1 MPFLNLGILAHVDA
15 GKTSLT
21 ERLLFNAGIIDRV
34 GSVDSGSTQT
44 DSMELERR
52 RGITIQSAVVAFR
65 LGGVTVNLID
75 TPGHTDFIAEVER
88 ALRVLDGAVLVVS
101 AVEGVQAQ
109 TRVLFRTLERL
120 GVPTLLFVNKI
131 DRRGAREADLLE
143 DLATMLSPRLLPM
156 GTVRA
161 IGSAEAE
168 AVPFRFGDPAF
179 AERAADLL
187 SAGSDDFLAAY
198 LERPEALDYESELA
212 AQVRAGAV
220 HPVYFGSAVTGS
232 GVAALTEGV
241 RRYLPVPH
249 GDPDAEARGLV
260 FKVEHTNQKIAYVR
274 LHAGRI
280 GPRDV
285 LTAYRRGE
293 YGAVESH
300 EGKVTS
306 VEVFDHGT
314 ATVLGEAVPGS
325 IAKVKG
331 LGDIRIGD
339 AIGSPDG
346 LASGGLFTPPTLE
359 TVVRP
364 ADPNDRVPL
373 NRALLSL
380 AERDPLVDP
389 HLDELSEEMAVRL
402 YGEVQKEVVASLLDE
417 EFGIGVEFEE
427 TRAIH
432 VERPVRTVTA
442 LHEMG
447 PWQQTSNVATVGLRL
462 EPGEPG
468 SGLHYGLEVER
479 GSLTRALRNAVE
491 EGVHAYLRRGLY
503 GWAVTDCRVWLTATG
518 YIGRTSTAAHFRDT
532 TMFLL
537 DEMLRES
544 DTVVCEPV
552 NRFHVEFPAG
562 TGNAVLKALGEARA
576 DIKGQFSTETT
587 GYVSGFM
594 PTEAV
599 HGVERR
605 LPGITEGL
613 ALFTTEFAEY
623 RPVYGPPPRRGGVH
637 AGERVNEAR

>member
-1 MPFLNLGILAHVDA
+1 MSYLNLGILAHVDA

-21 ERLLFNAGIIDRV
+21 ERLLFDAGIIDRV

-44 DSMELERR
+44 DSMDLERR
-52 RGITIQSAVVAFR
+52 RGITIQSAVVAFQ
-65 LGGVTVNLID
+65 LDGLTVNLID

-88 ALRVLDGAVLVVS
+88 ALRVLDGAVLVIS

-120 GVPTLLFVNKI
+120 GVPTLLFVNKV

-143 DLATMLSPRLLPM
+143 DLALMLSPRLLPM
-156 GTVRA
+156 GTVRD
-161 IGSAEAE
+161 IGTGNA
-168 AVPFRFGDPAF
+168 AVEPYAFGEPAF
-179 AERAADLL
+179 TDQAVEMLTE
-187 SAGSDDFLAAY
+187 GSDEFLAAY
-198 LERPEALDYESELA
+198 LDDAAALDCEAQLA
-212 AQVRAGAV
+212 AQTRAGTA
-220 HPVYFGSAVTGS
+220 HPVYFGSALTGA
-232 GVAALTEGV
+232 GVAALTEGI
-241 RRYLPVPH
+241 RRYLPVPQR
-249 GDPDAEARGLV
+249 DPNGEAVGTV
-260 FKVEHTNQKIAYVR
+260 FKVEHGGAGHKAAYIR
-274 LHAGRI
+274 LHSGRI
-280 GPRDV
+280 APRDQ
-285 LTAYRRGE
+285 LTTYRRVDGT
-293 YGAVESH
+293 VQSFD
-300 EGKVTS
+300 GKVTA
-306 VEVFDHGT
+306 VEVFATGT
-314 ATVLGEAVPGS
+314 ATVPAVADPGC

-331 LGDIRIGD
+331 LNEVRIGD
-339 AIGSPDG
+339 AIGSEEA
-346 LASGGLFTPPTLE
+346 LAGGGFFTPPTLE

-364 ADPNDRVPL
+364 ANCGDRIPL

-389 HLDELSEEMAVRL
+389 HLDELAEEMAVRL

-417 EFGIGVEFEE
+417 EFGIAVEFEQ

-432 VERPVRTVTA
+432 VERPLRTVSA

-447 PWQQTSNVATVGLRL
+447 PWQQTPNIATVGLRL
-462 EPGEPG
+462 EPGEPD

-491 EGVHAYLRRGLY
+491 ETVHKVLKRGLY
-503 GWAVTDCRVWLTATG
+503 GWAVTDCRVLLTATG
-518 YIGRTSTAAHFRDT
+518 YLGKVSTANHFREVT
-532 TMFLL
+532 AFLL
-537 DEMLRES
+537 DGMLKES
-544 DTVVCEPV
+544 GTAVCEPI

-562 TGNAVLKALGEARA
+562 TGNAVLKTLGEARS

-605 LPGITEGL
+605 LPGLTEGL

-623 RPVYGPPPRRGGVH
+623 RPVYGTPPRRG
-637 AGERVNEAR
+637 

>member
-1 MPFLNLGILAHVDA
+1 MSFLNLGILAHVDA

-21 ERLLFNAGIIDRV
+21 ERLLFDAGIIDRV

-65 LGGVTVNLID
+65 LGDTTVNLID

-120 GVPTLLFVNKI
+120 GVPTLLFVNKV
-131 DRRGAREADLLE
+131 DRRGAREADLLG
-143 DLATMLSPRLLPM
+143 DLASMLSPNLLPM

-161 IGSAEAE
+161 IGTGGAE
-168 AVPFRFGDPAF
+168 AVPFRFGDRDF
-179 AERAADLL
+179 ADRAADLL
-187 SAGSDDFLAAY
+187 SAGSDEFLAAY
-198 LERPEALDYESELA
+198 LDDPGSLDYDRELA
-212 AQVRAGAV
+212 AQVRAGRA
-220 HPVYFGSAVTGS
+220 HPVYFGSAVTGA

-241 RRYLPVPH
+241 RRYLPVPQ
-249 GDPDAEARGLV
+249 GDPDAEPRGTV
-260 FKVEHTNQKIAYVR
+260 FKVEHVNQKVAYVR
-274 LHAGRI
+274 MRAGRI
-280 GPRDV
+280 APRDA

-300 EGKVTS
+300 EGKVTG

-314 ATVLGEAVPGS
+314 VTVPGEAGPGS

-331 LGDIRIGD
+331 LSDIRIGD
-339 AIGSPDG
+339 VIGSPDG
-346 LASGGLFTPPTLE
+346 LATGGLFTPPTLE

-432 VERPVRTVTA
+432 VERPVKAASA

-447 PWQQTSNVATVGLRL
+447 PWQQTTNVATVGLRL

-491 EGVHAYLRRGLY
+491 EGVFAYLRRGLY

-518 YIGRTSTAAHFRDT
+518 YIGRTSTAGHFRDT
-532 TMFLL
+532 TMYLL
-537 DEMLRES
+537 DVMLKES
-544 DTVVCEPV
+544 GTVVCEPV

-562 TGNAVLKALGEARA
+562 AGNAVLKTLGEARA

-605 LPGITEGL
+605 LPGLTEGL
-613 ALFTTEFAEY
+613 ALFTTEFEEY
-623 RPVYGPPPRRGGVH
+623 RPVFGPPPRRGR
-637 AGERVNEAR
+637 AAQ

>member
-1 MPFLNLGILAHVDA
+1 MSYLNPSFLNLGILAHVDA

-21 ERLLFNAGIIDRV
+21 ERLLFDAGIIDRV

-44 DSMELERR
+44 DSMDLERR

-65 LGGVTVNLID
+65 LGDLTVNLID

-120 GVPTLLFVNKI
+120 GVPTLLFVNKV

-143 DLATMLSPRLLPM
+143 DLAEMLSPRLLPM
-156 GTVRA
+156 GTVRE
-161 IGSAEAE
+161 IGTRAA
-168 AVPFRFGDPAF
+168 AVEPFAFGDPAF
-179 AERAADLL
+179 TDQAVEMLTE
-187 SAGSDDFLAAY
+187 GSDAFLAAY
-198 LERPEALDYESELA
+198 LDDPEALDCEAELA
-212 AQVRAGAV
+212 AQVRAGQA
-220 HPVYFGSAVTGS
+220 HPVYFGSAVTGA

-241 RRYLPVPH
+241 RRFLPVPKR
-249 GDPDAEARGLV
+249 DPEGAPVGTV
-260 FKVEHTNQKIAYVR
+260 FKVEHGAAGQKVAYIR
-274 LHAGRI
+274 LHSGRI
-280 GPRDV
+280 APREQ
-285 LTAYRRGE
+285 LTTYRRVD
-293 YGAVESH
+293 GAVESF
-300 EGKVTS
+300 EGKVTG
-306 VEVFDHGT
+306 VEVFATGT
-314 ATVLGEAVPGS
+314 ETVMAVAEPGS

-331 LGDIRIGD
+331 LTEVRIGD
-339 AIGSPDG
+339 AIGSEEA
-346 LASGGLFTPPTLE
+346 LAGGGFFTPPTLE

-364 ADPNDRVPL
+364 VESKDRIPL
-373 NRALLSL
+373 SRALLSL

-417 EFGIGVEFEE
+417 EFGIAVEFEE

-432 VERPVRTVTA
+432 IERPVRTVEA

-447 PWQQTSNVATVGLRL
+447 PWQQTPHIATVGLRL

-491 EGVHAYLRRGLY
+491 ETVHKVLKRGLY
-503 GWAVTDCRVWLTATG
+503 GWAVTDCRVLLTATG
-518 YIGRTSTAAHFRDT
+518 YIGKASTANDFRAVT
-532 TMFLL
+532 AFLL
-537 DEMLRES
+537 DLMLKES
-544 DTVVCEPV
+544 GTEVCEPV
-552 NRFHVEFPAG
+552 NSFHVEFPAG
-562 TGNAVLKALGEARA
+562 TGNAVLKTLGEARSN
-576 DIKGQFSTETT
+576 IKGQFSTETT

-623 RPVYGPPPRRGGVH
+623 RPVYGTPPRRG
-637 AGERVNEAR
+637 

>member
-1 MPFLNLGILAHVDA
+1 MSFLNLGILAHVDA

-21 ERLLFNAGIIDRV
+21 ERLLYDAGIIDRV

-65 LGGVTVNLID
+65 LGGTTVNLID

-120 GVPTLLFVNKI
+120 GVPTLLFVNKV

-143 DLATMLSPRLLPM
+143 DLARMLSPRLLPM

-168 AVPFRFGDPAF
+168 ALPFAFGDREF
-179 AERAADLL
+179 ADRAADLL
-187 SAGSDDFLAAY
+187 SAGSDEFLAAY
-198 LERPEALDYESELA
+198 LEGSGPLDYDAELA
-212 AQVRAGAV
+212 AQVRAGAA
-220 HPVYFGSAVTGS
+220 HPVYFGSAVTGA
-232 GVAALTEGV
+232 GVGALTEGI
-241 RRYLPVPH
+241 RRYLPVPQ
-249 GDPDAEARGLV
+249 GDPEAEPRGTV
-260 FKVEHTNQKIAYVR
+260 FKVEHHHQKIAYVR
-274 LHAGRI
+274 VNAGRI

-285 LTAYRRGE
+285 LTVYRRGE

-314 ATVLGEAVPGS
+314 ATVMGEAGPGS

-331 LGDIRIGD
+331 LSDIRIGD
-339 AIGSPDG
+339 AIGSPEG

-364 ADPNDRVPL
+364 ADPNRRVDL
-373 NRALLSL
+373 NRALLNL

-432 VERPVRTVTA
+432 VERPLRTASA
-442 LHEMG
+442 LHEM
-447 PWQQTSNVATVGLRL
+447 WKQTPNVATVGLRL

-491 EGVHAYLRRGLY
+491 DGVQKFMRRGLY
-503 GWAVTDCRVWLTATG
+503 GWEVTDCRVWLTATG
-518 YIGRTSTAAHFRDT
+518 YVGRTSTAAHFRDA

-537 DEMLRES
+537 DGMLKES
-544 DTVVCEPV
+544 GTAVCEPV
-552 NRFHVEFPAG
+552 NRFNVEFPAG
-562 TGNAVLKALGEARA
+562 TGNAVLKCLGEARS
-576 DIKGQFSTETT
+576 DIKGQFSTDTT
-587 GYVSGFM
+587 GYISGFM
-594 PTEAV
+594 PTEQV

-605 LPGITEGL
+605 LPGLTEGL

-623 RPVYGPPPRRGGVH
+623 RPVYGPPPRRGSQ

>member
-1 MPFLNLGILAHVDA
+1 LSYLSPSFLNLGILAHVDA

-44 DSMELERR
+44 DSMDLERR
-52 RGITIQSAVVAFR
+52 RGITIQSAVVAFQ
-65 LGGVTVNLID
+65 LDGLTVNLID

-120 GVPTLLFVNKI
+120 GVPTLLFVNKV
-131 DRRGAREADLLE
+131 DRRGAREADLLR
-143 DLATMLSPRLLPM
+143 DLAEMLSPRLLPM
-156 GTVRA
+156 GTVSE
-161 IGSAEAE
+161 IGSGAASV
-168 AVPFRFGDPAF
+168 APFAFGDAEF
-179 AERAADLL
+179 AEQAVEMLT
-187 SAGSDDFLAAY
+187 AGSDEFLAAY
-198 LERPEALDYESELA
+198 LDDPEALDCETELA
-212 AQVRAGAV
+212 AQVRSGKA
-220 HPVYFGSAVTGS
+220 HPVFFGSAVTGA
-232 GVAALTEGV
+232 GVAALTEGI
-241 RRYLPVPH
+241 RRYLPVPQR
-249 GDPDAEARGLV
+249 DPEGEPVGTV
-260 FKVEHTNQKIAYVR
+260 FKVEHAAAGQKVAYVR
-274 LHAGRI
+274 LHSGRI
-280 GPRDV
+280 APREQ
-285 LTAYRRGE
+285 LTTYRRVDGT
-293 YGAVESH
+293 VVSF
-300 EGKVTS
+300 EGKVTG
-306 VEVFDHGT
+306 VEVFATGT
-314 ATVLGEAVPGS
+314 ETVMAVAEPGC

-331 LGDIRIGD
+331 LTEVRIGD
-339 AIGSPDG
+339 AIGSEEA
-346 LASGGLFTPPTLE
+346 LASGGFFTPPTLE

-364 ADPNDRVPL
+364 AEPGDRIPL

-417 EFGIGVEFEE
+417 EFGIAVEFEE

-432 VERPVRTVTA
+432 IERPLRTVEA
-442 LHEMG
+442 LHDMG
-447 PWQQTSNVATVGLRL
+447 PWQQTPHLATVGLRL

-491 EGVHAYLRRGLY
+491 ETVHKVLKRGLY
-503 GWAVTDCRVWLTATG
+503 GWAVTDCRVLLTATG
-518 YIGRTSTAAHFRDT
+518 YIGKASTANDFRAVT
-532 TMFLL
+532 AFLL
-537 DEMLRES
+537 DLMLKES
-544 DTVVCEPV
+544 GTEVCEPV
-552 NRFHVEFPAG
+552 NSFNVEFPAG
-562 TGNAVLKALGEARA
+562 TGNAVLKTLGEARSN
-576 DIKGQFSTETT
+576 IKGQFSTETT

-623 RPVYGPPPRRGGVH
+623 RPVYGTPPRRG
-637 AGERVNEAR
+637 

>member
-1 MPFLNLGILAHVDA
+1 MSFLNLGILAHVDA

-21 ERLLFNAGIIDRV
+21 ERLLFDAGIIDRV

-65 LGGVTVNLID
+65 LGATTVNLID

-131 DRRGAREADLLE
+131 DRRGAREAGLLE
-143 DLATMLSPRLLPM
+143 DLAAMLSPNLLPM
-156 GTVRA
+156 GTVEA
-161 IGSAEAE
+161 IGTGGAE
-168 AVPFRFGDPAF
+168 AVPFDFTDRAF
-179 AERAADLL
+179 ADRAADLL
-187 SAGSDDFLAAY
+187 SAGSDEFLAAY
-198 LERPEALDYESELA
+198 LDDPASLDYDAALA
-212 AQVRAGAV
+212 AQVRAGRA
-220 HPVYFGSAVTGS
+220 HPVYFGSAVTGA
-232 GVAALTEGV
+232 GAAALTAGI
-241 RRYLPVPH
+241 RRYLPVPQ
-249 GDPDAEARGLV
+249 GDPEAQAVGTV
-260 FKVEHTNQKIAYVR
+260 FKVEHVDQKIAYVR
-274 LHAGRI
+274 MREGRI
-280 GPRDV
+280 APRDA

-300 EGKVTS
+300 EGKVTA

-314 ATVLGEAVPGS
+314 ATVPGAAGPGA

-339 AIGSPDG
+339 VIGSPEG
-346 LASGGLFTPPTLE
+346 LATGGLFTPPTLE

-432 VERPVRTVTA
+432 VERPVKPASA

-447 PWQQTSNVATVGLRL
+447 QWAQTTNVATVGLRL

-491 EGVHAYLRRGLY
+491 EGVFAYLRRGLY

-532 TMFLL
+532 TMYLL
-537 DEMLRES
+537 DVMLKES
-544 DTVVCEPV
+544 GTVVCEPV

-562 TGNAVLKALGEARA
+562 TGNAVLKTLGEARA

-587 GYVSGFM
+587 GYVSGFL

-605 LPGITEGL
+605 LPGLTEGL
-613 ALFTTEFAEY
+613 ALFTTEFEEY
-623 RPVYGPPPRRGGVH
+623 RPVYGPPPRRGR
-637 AGERVNEAR
+637 A

>member
-44 DSMELERR
+44 DSMDLERR
-52 RGITIQSAVVAFR
+52 RGITIQSAVVAFQ
-65 LGGVTVNLID
+65 LDGLTVNLID

-120 GVPTLLFVNKI
+120 GVPTLLFVNKV
-131 DRRGAREADLLE
+131 DRRGAREDDLMR
-143 DLATMLSPRLLPM
+143 DLAEMLSPRLLPM

-161 IGSAEAE
+161 IGTGDADVA
-168 AVPFRFGDPAF
+168 PFGFGDPDF
-179 AERAADLL
+179 TERAVEMLT
-187 SAGSDDFLAAY
+187 AGSDEFLAAY
-198 LERPEALDYESELA
+198 LDDPDALDCDVELA
-212 AQVRAGAV
+212 AQVRTGRA
-220 HPVYFGSAVTGS
+220 HPVYFGSAVTGA
-232 GVAALTEGV
+232 GVAALTGGI
-241 RRYLPVPH
+241 RRYLPVPQR
-249 GDPDAEARGLV
+249 DPGGEPVGTV
-260 FKVEHTNQKIAYVR
+260 FKVEHAAAGQKVAYVR
-274 LHAGRI
+274 LRSGRI
-280 GPRDV
+280 APREQ
-285 LTAYRRGE
+285 LTTFRRVD
-293 YGAVESH
+293 GAVESF
-300 EGKVTS
+300 EGKVTG
-306 VEVFDHGT
+306 VEVFATGT
-314 ATVLGEAVPGS
+314 ETVAAVAEPGS

-331 LGDIRIGD
+331 LTEVRIGD
-339 AIGSPDG
+339 AIGSEDA
-346 LASGGLFTPPTLE
+346 LASGGFFTPPTLE

-364 ADPNDRVPL
+364 ADPHDRIPL

-417 EFGIGVEFEE
+417 EFGIAVEFEE

-432 VERPVRTVTA
+432 VERPARTVEA

-447 PWQQTSNVATVGLRL
+447 PWQQTPHIATVGLRL

-491 EGVHAYLRRGLY
+491 ETVHKVLKRGLY
-503 GWAVTDCRVWLTATG
+503 GWAVTDCRVLLTATG
-518 YIGRTSTAAHFRDT
+518 YIGRASTANDFREVT
-532 TMFLL
+532 AFLL
-537 DEMLRES
+537 DLMLKEAG
-544 DTVVCEPV
+544 TVVCEPV
-552 NRFHVEFPAG
+552 NSFHVEFPAG
-562 TGNAVLKALGEARA
+562 TGNAVLKTLGEARSN
-576 DIKGQFSTETT
+576 IKGQFSTETT

-623 RPVYGPPPRRGGVH
+623 RPVYGTPPRRG
-637 AGERVNEAR
+637 

>member
-1 MPFLNLGILAHVDA
+1 MSYLSPSFLNLGILAHVDA

-44 DSMELERR
+44 DSMDLERR

-65 LGGVTVNLID
+65 LDDLTVNLID

-120 GVPTLLFVNKI
+120 GVPTLLFVNKV

-143 DLATMLSPRLLPM
+143 DLAEMLSPRLLPM
-156 GTVRA
+156 GTVRE
-161 IGSAEAE
+161 IGTGAASVE
-168 AVPFRFGDPAF
+168 PFAFGDPAF
-179 AERAADLL
+179 TDQAIEMLT
-187 SAGSDDFLAAY
+187 AGSDEFLAAY
-198 LERPEALDYESELA
+198 LDDPAALDCEAELA
-212 AQVRAGAV
+212 AQVRSGRA
-220 HPVYFGSAVTGS
+220 HPVYFGSAVTGA

-241 RRYLPVPH
+241 RRYLPVPRR
-249 GDPDAEARGLV
+249 DPEGAPVGTV
-260 FKVEHTNQKIAYVR
+260 FKVEHGAAGQKVAYIR
-274 LHAGRI
+274 LHSGRI
-280 GPRDV
+280 APREQ
-285 LTAYRRGE
+285 LTTFRRVDGT
-293 YGAVESH
+293 VESF
-300 EGKVTS
+300 EGKVTG
-306 VEVFDHGT
+306 VEVFATGT
-314 ATVLGEAVPGS
+314 ETVMAVAEPGS

-331 LGDIRIGD
+331 LTEVRIGD
-339 AIGSPDG
+339 AIGSEEA
-346 LASGGLFTPPTLE
+346 LASGGFFTPPTLE

-364 ADPNDRVPL
+364 AESKDRIPL

-417 EFGIGVEFEE
+417 DFGIAVEFEE

-432 VERPVRTVTA
+432 IERPVRTVEA

-447 PWQQTSNVATVGLRL
+447 PWQQTPHVATVGLRL

-491 EGVHAYLRRGLY
+491 ETVHKVLKRGLY
-503 GWAVTDCRVWLTATG
+503 GWAVTDCRVLLTATG
-518 YIGRTSTAAHFRDT
+518 YIGRASTANDFRAVT
-532 TMFLL
+532 AFLL
-537 DEMLRES
+537 DGMLKEAG
-544 DTVVCEPV
+544 TEVCEPV
-552 NRFHVEFPAG
+552 NSFNVEFPAG
-562 TGNAVLKALGEARA
+562 TGNAVLKTLGEARA

-623 RPVYGPPPRRGGVH
+623 RPVYGTPPRRG
-637 AGERVNEAR
+637 

>member
-1 MPFLNLGILAHVDA
+1 LSFLNLGILAHVDA

-21 ERLLFNAGIIDRV
+21 ERLLYNAGIIDRV

-65 LGGVTVNLID
+65 LGGTTVNLID

-120 GVPTLLFVNKI
+120 GVPTLLFVNKV

-143 DLATMLSPRLLPM
+143 DLARMLSPRLLPM

-168 AVPFRFGDPAF
+168 ALPFSFGDREVAD
-179 AERAADLL
+179 RAADLL
-187 SAGSDDFLAAY
+187 SAGSDEFLAAY
-198 LERPEALDYESELA
+198 LEGPGPLDYDAELA
-212 AQVRAGAV
+212 AQVRAGAA
-220 HPVYFGSAVTGS
+220 HPVYFGSAVTGA
-232 GVAALTEGV
+232 GVAALTEGI
-241 RRYLPVPH
+241 RRYLPVPQ
-249 GDPDAEARGLV
+249 GDPGAEPRGTV
-260 FKVEHTNQKIAYVR
+260 FKVEHHHQKIAYVR
-274 LHAGRI
+274 VSAGRI

-293 YGAVESH
+293 YGAVKSH

-314 ATVLGEAVPGS
+314 ATVLGEAGPGS

-331 LGDIRIGD
+331 LSDIRIGD
-339 AIGSPDG
+339 AIGSPEG

-364 ADPNDRVPL
+364 ADPNRRVDL
-373 NRALLSL
+373 NRALLNL

-432 VERPVRTVTA
+432 VERPLRVASA
-442 LHEMG
+442 LHEMCK
-447 PWQQTSNVATVGLRL
+447 QTPNVATVGLRL

-491 EGVHAYLRRGLY
+491 DGVQKFLRRGLY
-503 GWAVTDCRVWLTATG
+503 GWEVTDCRVWLTATG
-518 YIGRTSTAAHFRDT
+518 YVGRTSTAAHFRDA

-537 DEMLRES
+537 DGMLKES
-544 DTVVCEPV
+544 GTVVCEPV
-552 NRFHVEFPAG
+552 NRFNVEFPAG
-562 TGNAVLKALGEARA
+562 TGNAVLKCLGEARSE
-576 DIKGQFSTETT
+576 IKGQFSTDTT
-587 GYVSGFM
+587 GYISGFM
-594 PTEAV
+594 PTEQV

-605 LPGITEGL
+605 LPGLTEGL

-623 RPVYGPPPRRGGVH
+623 RPVYGPPPSRGGQ

>member
-1 MPFLNLGILAHVDA
+1 MSFLNLGILAHVDA

-21 ERLLFNAGIIDRV
+21 ERLLFDAGIIDRV

-65 LGGVTVNLID
+65 LGGTTVNLID

-120 GVPTLLFVNKI
+120 GVPTLLFVNKV
-131 DRRGAREADLLE
+131 DRRGAREAGLLY
-143 DLATMLSPRLLPM
+143 DLASMLSPNLLPM
-156 GTVRA
+156 GTVEA
-161 IGSAEAE
+161 IGTGDAR
-168 AVPFRFGDPAF
+168 AVPFAFTERAF
-179 AERAADLL
+179 ADRAADLL
-187 SAGSDDFLAAY
+187 SAGSDEFLAAY
-198 LERPEALDYESELA
+198 LDDPGALDYEAELA
-212 AQVRAGAV
+212 AQVRTGQV
-220 HPVYFGSAVTGS
+220 HPVYFGSAVTGT
-232 GVAALTEGV
+232 GAAELTEGI
-241 RRYLPVPH
+241 RRYLPVPQ
-249 GDPDAEARGLV
+249 GDPEAEAVGTV
-260 FKVEHTNQKIAYVR
+260 FKVEHVGQKIAYVR
-274 LHAGRI
+274 MRAGRI
-280 GPRDV
+280 APRDA

-293 YGAVESH
+293 YGAVEEH
-300 EGKVTS
+300 EGKVTA

-314 ATVLGEAVPGS
+314 ATVPGEAGPGS

-331 LGDIRIGD
+331 LSDIRIGD

-346 LASGGLFTPPTLE
+346 LAGGGLFTPPTLE

-432 VERPVRTVTA
+432 VERPVKPASA

-447 PWQQTSNVATVGLRL
+447 QWAQTTNVATVGLRL

-491 EGVHAYLRRGLY
+491 EGVFAYLRRGLY
-503 GWAVTDCRVWLTATG
+503 GWAVTDCKVWLTATG

-532 TMFLL
+532 TMYLL
-537 DEMLRES
+537 DVMLRES
-544 DTVVCEPV
+544 GTVVCEPV

-562 TGNAVLKALGEARA
+562 TGNAVLKTLGEARA

-587 GYVSGFM
+587 GYVSGFL

-605 LPGITEGL
+605 LPGLTEGL
-613 ALFTTEFAEY
+613 ALFTTEFEEY
-623 RPVYGPPPRRGGVH
+623 RPVFGPPPRRGQR
-637 AGERVNEAR
+637 A

>member
-1 MPFLNLGILAHVDA
+1 LSYLNSYLNLGVLAHVDA

-44 DSMELERR
+44 DSMDLERR

-65 LGGVTVNLID
+65 LDGLTVNLID

-120 GVPTLLFVNKI
+120 GVPTLLFVNKV
-131 DRRGAREADLLE
+131 DRRGAREADLLR
-143 DLATMLSPRLLPM
+143 DLAEMLSPRLLPM
-156 GTVRA
+156 GTVRG
-161 IGSAEAE
+161 IGSGEASV
-168 AVPFRFGDPAF
+168 VPFAFGDAEF
-179 AERAADLL
+179 AEQAVEMLT
-187 SAGSDDFLAAY
+187 AGSDEFLAAY
-198 LERPEALDYESELA
+198 LDDPDALDCEAELA
-212 AQVRAGAV
+212 AQVRSGRA
-220 HPVYFGSAVTGS
+220 HPVFFGSAVTGA
-232 GVAALTEGV
+232 GVAALTEGI
-241 RRYLPVPH
+241 RRYLPVPQRDSE
-249 GDPDAEARGLV
+249 GDPVGTV
-260 FKVEHTNQKIAYVR
+260 FKVEHGAAGQKVAYVR
-274 LHAGRI
+274 LHSGRI
-280 GPRDV
+280 APREQ
-285 LTAYRRGE
+285 LTTYRRLD
-293 YGAVESH
+293 GAVVSF
-300 EGKVTS
+300 EGKVTG
-306 VEVFDHGT
+306 VEVFATGT
-314 ATVLGEAVPGS
+314 ETVMAVAEPGS

-331 LGDIRIGD
+331 LNEVRIGD
-339 AIGSPDG
+339 AIGSEEA
-346 LASGGLFTPPTLE
+346 LASGGFFTPPTLE

-364 ADPNDRVPL
+364 AEPGDRIPL

-417 EFGIGVEFEE
+417 EFGIAVEFEE

-432 VERPVRTVTA
+432 VERPLRTVEA

-447 PWQQTSNVATVGLRL
+447 PWQQTPHLATVGLRL

-491 EGVHAYLRRGLY
+491 ETVHKVLKRGLY
-503 GWAVTDCRVWLTATG
+503 GWAVTDCRVLLTATG
-518 YIGRTSTAAHFRDT
+518 YIGKASTANDFRAVT
-532 TMFLL
+532 AFLL
-537 DEMLRES
+537 DLMLKES
-544 DTVVCEPV
+544 GTEVCEPV
-552 NRFHVEFPAG
+552 NSFNVEFPAG
-562 TGNAVLKALGEARA
+562 TGNAVLKTLGEARSN
-576 DIKGQFSTETT
+576 IKGQFSTETT

-623 RPVYGPPPRRGGVH
+623 RPVYGTPPRRG
-637 AGERVNEAR
+637 

>member
-1 MPFLNLGILAHVDA
+1 MSYLNLGILAHVDA

-44 DSMELERR
+44 DSMDLERR

-65 LGGVTVNLID
+65 LDDLTVNLID

-109 TRVLFRTLERL
+109 TRVIFRTLERL
-120 GVPTLLFVNKI
+120 GVPTLLFVNKV
-131 DRRGAREADLLE
+131 DRRGAREADLLR
-143 DLATMLSPRLLPM
+143 DLAEMLSPRLLPM
-156 GTVRA
+156 GTVRD
-161 IGSAEAE
+161 IGGGN
-168 AVPFRFGDPAF
+168 AVVEPFVFGDPAF
-179 AERAADLL
+179 TDQAIEMLT
-187 SAGSDDFLAAY
+187 AGSDEFLAAY
-198 LERPEALDYESELA
+198 LDDPDALDCEAELA
-212 AQVRAGAV
+212 AQVRSGRA
-220 HPVYFGSAVTGS
+220 HPVFFGSAVTGA
-232 GVAALTEGV
+232 GVAALTEGI
-241 RRYLPVPH
+241 RRYLPVPSR
-249 GDPDAEARGLV
+249 DPEGEPVGTV
-260 FKVEHTNQKIAYVR
+260 FKVEHGQAGQKVAYIR
-274 LHAGRI
+274 LHSGRI
-280 GPRDV
+280 APREQ
-285 LTAYRRGE
+285 LRTFRRVDGT
-293 YGAVESH
+293 VESF
-300 EGKVTS
+300 EGKVTG
-306 VEVFDHGT
+306 VEVF
-314 ATVLGEAVPGS
+314 ATGAETVMAVAEPGS

-331 LGDIRIGD
+331 LTEVRIGD
-339 AIGSPDG
+339 AIGSEEA
-346 LASGGLFTPPTLE
+346 LANGGFFTPPTLE

-364 ADPNDRVPL
+364 ADPGDRIPL

-417 EFGIGVEFEE
+417 EFGIAVEFEE

-432 VERPVRTVTA
+432 IERPVRTVEA

-447 PWQQTSNVATVGLRL
+447 PWQQTPHIATVGLRL
-462 EPGEPG
+462 EAGDPG
-468 SGLHYGLEVER
+468 SGLQYELEVER

-491 EGVHAYLRRGLY
+491 ETVHKALKRGLY
-503 GWAVTDCRVWLTATG
+503 GWAVTDCRVVLTATG
-518 YIGRTSTAAHFRDT
+518 YIGRASTANDFRAVT
-532 TMFLL
+532 AFLL
-537 DEMLRES
+537 DVMLKEAG
-544 DTVVCEPV
+544 TEVCEPV
-552 NRFHVEFPAG
+552 NSFNVEFPAG
-562 TGNAVLKALGEARA
+562 TGNAVLKTLGEARSN
-576 DIKGQFSTETT
+576 IKGQFSTETT

-623 RPVYGPPPRRGGVH
+623 RPVYGTPPRRG
-637 AGERVNEAR
+637 

>member
-1 MPFLNLGILAHVDA
+1 MSYLNLGILAHVDA

-21 ERLLFNAGIIDRV
+21 ERLLYDAGIIDRV

-44 DSMELERR
+44 DSMDLERR

-65 LGGVTVNLID
+65 LGGLTVNLID

-143 DLATMLSPRLLPM
+143 DLAAKLSPRLLPM
-156 GTVRA
+156 GTVRE
-161 IGSAEAE
+161 IGTGAA
-168 AVPFRFGDPAF
+168 AVEPFSFGQTAF
-179 AERAADLL
+179 AERAAEML
-187 SAGSDDFLAAY
+187 AEGSDEFLAAY
-198 LERPEALDYESELA
+198 LDDAALDCDGELA
-212 AQVRAGAV
+212 AQVRAGRA
-220 HPVYFGSAVTGS
+220 HPVYFGSAVTGA

-241 RRYLPVPH
+241 RRYLPAPVR
-249 GDPDAEARGLV
+249 DADGEARGTV
-260 FKVEHTNQKIAYVR
+260 FKVEHAAAGQKVAYIR
-274 LHAGRI
+274 LRSGRI
-280 GPRDV
+280 APREQ

-293 YGAVESH
+293 HGAVEAF
-300 EGKVTS
+300 EGKVTG
-306 VEVFDHGT
+306 VEVYATGT
-314 ATVLGEAVPGS
+314 ATVPAVAEPGG
-325 IAKVKG
+325 IAKVRG
-331 LGDIRIGD
+331 LVDVRIGD
-339 AIGSPDG
+339 AIGSPDE
-346 LASGGLFTPPTLE
+346 LAGGGFFTPPTLE

-364 ADPNDRVPL
+364 AKPGDRVPL

-389 HLDELSEEMAVRL
+389 HLDELSEEIAIRL
-402 YGEVQKEVVASLLDE
+402 YGEVQKEVVASLLLE

-432 VERPVRTVTA
+432 VERPNATATA

-447 PWQQTSNVATVGLRL
+447 PWQQTPHAATVGLRL

-468 SGLHYGLEVER
+468 SGLVYGLEVER

-491 EGVHAYLRRGLY
+491 ETVHEVLRRGLY
-503 GWAVTDCRVWLTATG
+503 GWAVTDCRVYLTATG
-518 YIGRTSTAAHFRDT
+518 YIGRASTAGDFREVT
-532 TMFLL
+532 KFLL
-537 DEMLRES
+537 DGMLKEVG
-544 DTVVCEPV
+544 TQVCEPV
-552 NRFHVEFPAG
+552 NRFDVEFPAG
-562 TGNAVLKALGEARA
+562 TGNAVLKALGESRA

-599 HGVERR
+599 HGLERR

-623 RPVYGPPPRRGGVH
+623 RPVYGTPPRRG
-637 AGERVNEAR
+637 

>member
-1 MPFLNLGILAHVDA
+1 MSYLNLGILAHVDA

-21 ERLLFNAGIIDRV
+21 ERLLFDAGIIDRV

-44 DSMELERR
+44 DSMDLERR

-65 LGGVTVNLID
+65 LDDLTVNLID

-143 DLATMLSPRLLPM
+143 DLAAMLSPRLLPM
-156 GTVRA
+156 GTVRE
-161 IGSAEAE
+161 IGTGDAAV
-168 AVPFRFGDPAF
+168 VPFAFGDPAF
-179 AERAADLL
+179 GDPAFTDQAIEMLT
-187 SAGSDDFLAAY
+187 AGSDEFLAAY
-198 LERPEALDYESELA
+198 LDDPDSLDCEAELA
-212 AQVRAGAV
+212 AQVRAGRA
-220 HPVYFGSAVTGS
+220 HPVYFGSAVTGA

-241 RRYLPVPH
+241 RRYLPVPTW
-249 GDPDAEARGLV
+249 DAEVTPVGTV
-260 FKVEHTNQKIAYVR
+260 FKVEHGQAGQKVAYIR
-274 LHAGRI
+274 LHSGRI
-280 GPRDV
+280 APREQ
-285 LTAYRRGE
+285 LTTYRRTDGT
-293 YGAVESH
+293 VESF
-300 EGKVTS
+300 EGKVTG
-306 VEVFDHGT
+306 VEVFATGT
-314 ATVLGEAVPGS
+314 ETVTAVAEPGS

-331 LGDIRIGD
+331 LTEVRIGD
-339 AIGSPDG
+339 AIGSEDA
-346 LASGGLFTPPTLE
+346 LASGGFFTPPTLE

-364 ADPNDRVPL
+364 ADPGDRIPL

-402 YGEVQKEVVASLLDE
+402 YGEVQKEVIASLLDD
-417 EFGIGVEFEE
+417 EFGIAVEFEE

-432 VERPVRTVTA
+432 IERPVRTVEA

-447 PWQQTSNVATVGLRL
+447 PWQQTPHIATVGLRL

-468 SGLHYGLEVER
+468 SGLRYGLEVER

-491 EGVHAYLRRGLY
+491 ETVHKVLKRGLY
-503 GWAVTDCRVWLTATG
+503 GWAVTDCRVLLTATG
-518 YIGRTSTAAHFRDT
+518 YIGRASTANDFRVVT
-532 TMFLL
+532 AFLL
-537 DEMLRES
+537 DVMLKEAG
-544 DTVVCEPV
+544 TEVCEPV
-552 NRFHVEFPAG
+552 NSFSVEFPAG
-562 TGNAVLKALGEARA
+562 TGNAVLKTLGEARS
-576 DIKGQFSTETT
+576 DIKGQFSTDTT

-623 RPVYGPPPRRGGVH
+623 RPVYGTPPRRG
-637 AGERVNEAR
+637 

>member
-1 MPFLNLGILAHVDA
+1 MSYLNLGILAHVDA

-21 ERLLFNAGIIDRV
+21 ERLLFDAGIIDRV

-65 LGGVTVNLID
+65 LGATTVNLID

-131 DRRGAREADLLE
+131 DRRGAREADLLD
-143 DLATMLSPRLLPM
+143 DLAAMLSPRLLPM
-156 GTVRA
+156 GTVEA
-161 IGSAEAE
+161 IGTPGAAP
-168 AVPFRFGDPAF
+168 VPFDFGERAF
-179 AERAADLL
+179 ADRAADLL
-187 SAGSDDFLAAY
+187 SASSDAFLEAY
-198 LERPEALDYESELA
+198 LDRPGSLDYGAELA
-212 AQVRAGAV
+212 AQVRSGRV
-220 HPVYFGSAVTGS
+220 HPVYFGSAVTGA
-232 GVAALTEGV
+232 GAAALAEGV
-241 RRYLPVPH
+241 RRFLPVPH
-249 GDPDAEARGLV
+249 GDPDAEARGSV
-260 FKVEHTNQKIAYVR
+260 FKVEHRGQKVAYVR
-274 LHAGRI
+274 LRAGRI
-280 GPRDV
+280 APRDV

-293 YGAVESH
+293 FGAVESH
-300 EGKVTS
+300 EGKVTA

-314 ATVLGEAVPGS
+314 GTVPGDAGPGS

-331 LGDIRIGD
+331 LTDIRIGD
-339 AIGSPDG
+339 AIGSPEG

-364 ADPNDRVPL
+364 ADPEDRIRL

-389 HLDELSEEMAVRL
+389 HLDELSEETAVRL
-402 YGEVQKEVVASLLDE
+402 YGEVQKEVVASLLDQ

-432 VERPVRTVTA
+432 VERPVTTAEA

-447 PWQQTSNVATVGLRL
+447 PWQQTPNLATVGLRM

-468 SGLHYGLEVER
+468 SGVDYGLEVER

-491 EGVHAYLRRGLY
+491 EAVFEYLRRGPY
-503 GWAVTDCRVWLTATG
+503 GWAVTDCRVRLTATG
-518 YIGRTSTAAHFRDT
+518 YIGRASTAGHFRDT
-532 TMFLL
+532 TRFLL
-537 DEMLRES
+537 GEMLAEAG
-544 DTVVCEPV
+544 TVVCEPV
-552 NRFHVEFPAG
+552 NRFDVEFPAG
-562 TGNAVLKALGEARA
+562 TGNAVLKTLGEARS

-605 LPGITEGL
+605 LPGLTEGL

-623 RPVYGPPPRRGGVH
+623 RPVFGPPPHRG
-637 AGERVNEAR
+637 AGGAR